1 LPDARRYEF
10 ATRHSAGFAGLA
22 TAIDW
27 LEEQGLDRIHARIVE
42 LSGLATEAVQ
52 ASKHLAMTS
61 PTAADARNGIVVI
74 RLPAACKATAA
85 YETLN
90 QENGMLLS
98 PVTHPQDIRMSVHF
112 FNLPQEITAVIDRL
126 DRYAAAAVA
135 KA

>member
-1 LPDARRYEF
+1 
-10 ATRHSAGFAGLA
+10 
-22 TAIDW
+22 
-27 LEEQGLDRIHARIVE
+27 
-42 LSGLATEAVQ
+42 
-52 ASKHLAMTS
+52 M
-61 PTAADARNGIVVI
+61 I

-112 FNLPQEITAVIDRL
+112 FNLPQEIAAVIDRL
-126 DRYAAAAVA
+126 DRYAAATVA

>member
-1 LPDARRYEF
+1 
-10 ATRHSAGFAGLA
+10 
-22 TAIDW
+22 
-27 LEEQGLDRIHARIVE
+27 
-42 LSGLATEAVQ
+42 
-52 ASKHLAMTS
+52 
-61 PTAADARNGIVVI
+61 
-74 RLPAACKATAA
+74 
-85 YETLN
+85 LN